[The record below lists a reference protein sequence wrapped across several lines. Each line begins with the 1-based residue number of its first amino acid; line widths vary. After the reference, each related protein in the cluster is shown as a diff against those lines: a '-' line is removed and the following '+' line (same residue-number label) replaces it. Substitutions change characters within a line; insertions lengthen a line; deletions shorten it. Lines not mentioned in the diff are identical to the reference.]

1 MQDSPLITTLLHGLS
16 LLLQI
21 QAYLAAAVLGAL
33 LGGALR
39 AGLLLFL
46 DGGHGW
52 GRVGLRVVAALSYG
66 LLAFVYASLA
76 APILH
81 ADGGSL
87 VAGGF
92 AVIALAG
99 GVVLSRIL
107 WGYVPLPSL
116 LGVLLRIIL
125 LLLVAIFALLALMR
139 SGFLNLATD
148 QPVLR
153 VELTGQTQ
161 SQLVRWAAPD
171 QPAREE
177 ALRTHQIILRLSDG
191 ERVGEEW
198 LYGDQVAVKGR
209 VLRLNP
215 LLNSVGIPNL
225 FELQFLHNGYL
236 NAERHS
242 TQPHQARPLKPL
254 GSLAVVPRTQRLRD
268 AFLGWLQ
275 ARPSGSRFAIHA
287 ATSESAYF
295 PLVDAQ
301 GQPLRRSF
309 DLVLTPGGL
318 TAR

>member
-1 MQDSPLITTLLHGLS
+1 MQDSTLTTTLLHGLS

-21 QAYLAAAVLGAL
+21 QALLAAAVLGAL

-39 AGLLLFL
+39 AGLLLAL

-52 GRVGLRVVAALSYG
+52 GRVGLRVTAGISYG
-66 LLAFVYASLA
+66 LLAFVYGSLA
-76 APILH
+76 APLLR
-81 ADGGSL
+81 ADLGSL
-87 VAGGF
+87 TAG
-92 AVIALAG
+92 AIALGVMAG
-99 GVVLSRIL
+99 GVILARIL

-116 LGVLLRIIL
+116 MGVLLRIIL
-125 LLLVAIFALLALMR
+125 LLLVVVFALLALMR

-153 VELTGQTQ
+153 IELTGQTQ
-161 SQLVRWAAPD
+161 QQLVRWAAPD
-171 QPAREE
+171 QPPREE
-177 ALRTHQIILRLSDG
+177 ALRTHQILLRTPDG
-191 ERVGEEW
+191 ERVAEEW
-198 LYGDQVAVKGR
+198 LYGDQVAIKGR

-225 FELQFLHNGYL
+225 FELQFMHNGYL
-236 NAERHS
+236 SAERHS
-242 TQPHQARPLKPL
+242 SQPHQARPLRPI

-268 AFLGWLQ
+268 AFLGYLQ
-275 ARPSGSRFAIHA
+275 ARPDGSRFAVRG
-287 ATSESAYF
+287 ATSESTYF
-295 PLVDAQ
+295 PLVDGT

>member
-1 MQDSPLITTLLHGLS
+1 MKPGDHGSFAIFVQSTSVNRKLVAGTSLLYKEGLARLQDSPLITTLLHGLS

-52 GRVGLRVVAALSYG
+52 GASGCGVGGPQLRRFG
-66 LLAFVYASLA
+66 LCHASLA

-87 VAGGF
+87 VAGGL

-153 VELTGQTQ
+153 VG
-161 SQLVRWAAPD
+161 SLVR
-171 QPAREE
+171 R
-177 ALRTHQIILRLSDG
+177 
-191 ERVGEEW
+191 
-198 LYGDQVAVKGR
+198 
-209 VLRLNP
+209 
-215 LLNSVGIPNL
+215 
-225 FELQFLHNGYL
+225 
-236 NAERHS
+236 
-242 TQPHQARPLKPL
+242 
-254 GSLAVVPRTQRLRD
+254 
-268 AFLGWLQ
+268 
-275 ARPSGSRFAIHA
+275 SR
-287 ATSESAYF
+287 S
-295 PLVDAQ
+295 
-301 GQPLRRSF
+301 
-309 DLVLTPGGL
+309 
-318 TAR
+318 